1 MLRVI
6 RPQLRP
12 YTIAI
17 LTSAIAGLLTWRLE
31 PVMRPSFFTLFY
43 PAVMVSS
50 LYGGLKPGLL
60 SVVLSAFI
68 AKYFFL
74 PPVHSLAFTS
84 ANSLF
89 RFSLL
94 LLLALMISL
103 VSTALRTTKQRI
115 AASLLKLQNSEQKY
129 RRIVETANEGI
140 WWIDAQARTTYVN
153 SRMAQILGYTPVEML
168 GRSAFE
174 FIYETDRAE
183 AERRFEQQKRSIG
196 ENLEFCLRCKDGSSI
211 WIQSN
216 STPMLDDEGECVGV
230 LSMVTDISD
239 AYRQATQR
247 KRTEEALRE
256 KEQWLKLAFE
266 TAKLGAWQLD
276 LKTGVLS
283 GSDQCKANVGLPRDE
298 EFSLQNAVE
307 AIHPDDRDRV
317 QEATARA
324 IANRTDYEADYRAI
338 WPDGS
343 IHWIV
348 ARGRAMYA
356 PDGVPLRL
364 VGVCLDITER
374 KRAENAL
381 RTSENL
387 YRTLSEAV
395 PDFVWSC
402 DDRGQLDFVNS
413 RWLEYAGMTVEELNA
428 EGVEQVYYPEDFP
441 RVMQQWN
448 LAIQNQEPFEVECR
462 YRRKDGVYRWFM
474 VRAVPLQDAR
484 GNIVKWIG
492 TTTDIHE
499 RKQAEQALREQEE
512 RLSAALWASATGT
525 YRWDIRTNVVDW
537 DENLNRLF
545 GLPQG
550 ATVRQIEEFV
560 ALIHPDDCEAVV
572 AQVERCI
579 LSGVDFDMEFRVIWP
594 DGSVHWL
601 LDKGKTVFDEQGNP
615 LYMTGACLDV
625 TERKQTTE
633 ALSQS
638 EERLRVALKNS
649 PVSVFN
655 QDRELRYL
663 WKYNP
668 MFDHDIKAVIG
679 KRDIDLL
686 PKDDAEILTRIKRQV
701 LETGIG
707 AREEIKM
714 TLQGKDWYYDLTVE
728 PLRDTKNEVIGVT
741 CAAVNITE
749 YKQTEIALRKSETVL
764 NALLASSPIAVA
776 FLDRDLRYIHANEAL
791 AAMNGLPL
799 SEHRGRTLWDVLPR
813 WAPQLAPILQ
823 QVMETQQ
830 PLLNQELSGETN
842 PLGMQRHCL
851 VNYYPVCLPDGE
863 ILGVGVSSLDVT
875 ELKQVELAL
884 RESESRFRL
893 MADGAP
899 MFIWMS
905 GTDGHCTYFNQLWL
919 EFVGQTLEEAL
930 TTGWPEGI
938 HPDDKEYCLQTY
950 ISAFNAR
957 ERFQVEYRHRRHD
970 GEYRWLLDE
979 GVPLF
984 NGDGTFLGYI
994 GSGMDI
1000 SERKRTEQAQQYLA
1014 QASQVLSSSLDYQ
1027 TTLASIAHL
1036 SVPHL
1041 ADWCTVHL
1049 IEADDTVQSLATVHI
1064 NPEKIAWAQQINEK
1078 YPFDPNELRGVAN
1091 VLRTGQSELYP
1102 DIPDHLLVEAA
1113 RDAEH
1118 LQILREVGFK
1128 SVMIVPMLVQGRTM
1142 GTISFIAAESGRR
1155 YDQTDLALAE
1165 ELAHRAALAVENAG
1179 LYQQAQQARQKAEQ
1193 AAERT
1198 ARLQA
1203 ITAAFSEAL
1212 TPSQVAEVVVNQ
1224 GITTLGITSGF
1235 VALLTDND
1243 TSLEIVQSVGL
1254 PPEAIESW
1262 RRFPITASVPVAEI
1276 VRTGKPIFLEN
1287 VEALATQYLILTQA
1301 PIMTS
1306 KSAFACIPVT
1316 VEGRTLGGMSFSFTE
1331 GTTFNQ
1337 EDRAFMLTL
1346 GYLCGQA
1353 IVRARLYEAEQGA
1366 RRDAEAANRIKD
1378 EFLAVL
1384 SHELRSPLN
1393 PILGWTKLLRSRKF
1407 DEKAT
1412 DRALETIERNAKLQT
1427 QLIEDLLD
1435 VSRILRGKL
1444 ALNIAPVNLVAT
1456 IEAAMETVRLAA
1468 QAKAIQIETI
1478 FEPNVGQ
1485 VSGDANRL
1493 QQVIW
1498 NLLSNAIKFT
1508 PQGGRVEVRLS
1519 TDCDGKDCNPN
1530 SKFQYAQIQVK
1541 DTGKGISRKFLP
1553 HVFEYFRQENSS
1565 TTRQFGGLGLGLAI
1579 VRYLTELHGGS
1590 VRADSLGE
1598 GLGATF
1604 TVRLPLM
1611 VAQEE
1616 APEETMRSMSSVNL
1630 DGLHVLVVD
1639 DEADIRELVAFIL
1652 EQSGAMVSV
1661 AASAEE
1667 ALLVLEKSVP
1677 DILLSDI
1684 GMPNVDG
1691 YMLMQQVKELF
1702 ARQGESVS
1710 EFSQAMPKAI
1720 ALTAYAGEYNQQQ
1733 ALQAGFQLHIPKPV
1747 EPEELVNAIARLARF
1762 EFTDC

>member
-12 YTIAI
+12 YSIAI
-17 LTSAIAGLLTWRLE
+17 LTSAIAGLLTWCLE

-50 LYGGLKPGLL
+50 LYGGLRPGLL
-60 SVVLSAFI
+60 SVALAAFI
-68 AKYFFL
+68 TKYFFL
-74 PPVHSLAFTS
+74 PPVYSLAFS
-84 ANSLF
+84 NANSLF
-89 RFSLL
+89 RFNLL
-94 LLLALMISL
+94 VLVALMICL
-103 VSTALRTTKQRI
+103 VSKALRTAKQRTE
-115 AASLLKLQNSEQKY
+115 ASLLKLQKSEQKY

-140 WWIDAQARTTYVN
+140 WWIDGETRTTYVN
-153 SRMAQILGYTPVEML
+153 SRMAQMLGYTPIEML

-183 AERRFEQQKRSIG
+183 AERGIEQGKRGVG
-196 ENLEFCLRCKDGSSI
+196 ENSKFCLRRKDGSPV

-216 STPMLDDEGECVGV
+216 TAPMLNNNGECVGI

-239 AYRQATQR
+239 AYQQAMQRQLA
-247 KRTEEALRE
+247 EDALR
-256 KEQWLKLAFE
+256 A
-266 TAKLGAWQLD
+266 
-276 LKTGVLS
+276 
-283 GSDQCKANVGLPRDE
+283 
-298 EFSLQNAVE
+298 
-307 AIHPDDRDRV
+307 
-317 QEATARA
+317 
-324 IANRTDYEADYRAI
+324 
-338 WPDGS
+338 
-343 IHWIV
+343 
-348 ARGRAMYA
+348 
-356 PDGVPLRL
+356 
-364 VGVCLDITER
+364 
-374 KRAENAL
+374 
-381 RTSENL
+381 SENL

-402 DDRGQLDFVNS
+402 DAQGQLDFVNS
-413 RWLEYAGMTVEELNA
+413 RWLEYAGMSVEDLNA
-428 EGVEQVYYPEDFP
+428 GGVEQIYHPEDFSW
-441 RVMQQWN
+441 VMQQWN
-448 LAIQNQEPFEVECR
+448 QCLQKQEPFEVECR

-474 VRAVPLQDAR
+474 VRAVPLQEVP
-484 GNIVKWIG
+484 GKIVKWIG

-512 RLSAALWASATGT
+512 RLSTALWASATGT
-525 YRWDIRTNVVDW
+525 YRWNLRTNTLEW

-545 GLPQG
+545 SLPQG
-550 ATVRQIEEFV
+550 TTVHQLEEFV
-560 ALIHPDDCEAVV
+560 ALIHPDDCESVV
-572 AQVERCI
+572 AQMELCI
-579 LSGVDFDMEFRVIWP
+579 QSGLNFDMEFRIIWP
-594 DGSVHWL
+594 DGSLHWI
-601 LDKGKTVFDEQGNP
+601 LDKGKTVFDEQRNP

-655 QDRELRYL
+655 HDRELRYT

-668 MFDHDIKAVIG
+668 MFDHDVKAVIG

-686 PKDDAEILTRIKRQV
+686 PEDNAEVLTRIKRQV
-701 LETGIG
+701 LETGVG
-707 AREEIKM
+707 AREEIKI

-728 PLRDTKNEVIGVT
+728 PLRDAKHEVIGVT

-749 YKQTEIALRKSETVL
+749 YKQTEI
-764 NALLASSPIAVA
+764 
-776 FLDRDLRYIHANEAL
+776 
-791 AAMNGLPL
+791 
-799 SEHRGRTLWDVLPR
+799 
-813 WAPQLAPILQ
+813 
-823 QVMETQQ
+823 
-830 PLLNQELSGETN
+830 
-842 PLGMQRHCL
+842 
-851 VNYYPVCLPDGE
+851 
-863 ILGVGVSSLDVT
+863 
-875 ELKQVELAL
+875 AL

-919 EFVGQTLEEAL
+919 EFVGQGLEEAL
-930 TTGWPEGI
+930 TIGWPEGI

-950 ISAFNAR
+950 LSAFNAR
-957 ERFQVEYRHRRHD
+957 QRFQVEYRHRRHD
-970 GEYRWLLDE
+970 SEYRWLLDE

-994 GSGMDI
+994 GSGIDI
-1000 SERKRTEQAQQYLA
+1000 SDRKRTEQAQQYLIE
-1014 QASQVLSSSLDYQ
+1014 ASRILSSSLDYQ
-1027 TTLASIAHL
+1027 TILSNLAHL
-1036 SVPHL
+1036 AVPQL
-1041 ADWCTVHL
+1041 ADWSTVHL
-1049 IEADDTVQSLATVHI
+1049 IEENGSVQPLATVHV
-1064 NPEKIAWAQQINEK
+1064 NPDKIVWAKQINEK
-1078 YPFDPNELRGVAN
+1078 YPFDSDAPSGVAN
-1091 VLRTGQSELYP
+1091 VLRTGQSEFYP
-1102 DIPDHLLVEAA
+1102 DIPDHLLVQSA

-1118 LQILREVGFK
+1118 LRILREVGF
-1128 SVMIVPMLVQGRTM
+1128 SSAIIVPLLVRGRAL
-1142 GTISFIAAESGRR
+1142 GAISFITAESGRR
-1155 YDQTDLALAE
+1155 YDPADLSLAE
-1165 ELAHRAALAVENAG
+1165 ELAHRAALAVENAR
-1179 LYQQAQQARQKAEQ
+1179 LYQQAQQARQRAER

-1203 ITAAFSEAL
+1203 VTAAFSEAL
-1212 TPSQVAEVVVNQ
+1212 TPNQVAEVVVNQ
-1224 GITTLGITSGF
+1224 GIAALGIRAGF

-1243 TSLEIVQSVGL
+1243 TFLEIVQSVGL
-1254 PPEAIESW
+1254 PQELIDSW
-1262 RRFPITASVPVAEI
+1262 QRFPITAPVPIAEL
-1276 VRTGKPIFLEN
+1276 VRTRKPIFLES
-1287 VEALATQYLILTQA
+1287 VEAFATQYPILAHA
-1301 PIMTS
+1301 PMNTGN
-1306 KSAFACIPVT
+1306 KAFACIPVT
-1316 VEGRTLGGMSFSFTE
+1316 VEGQILGGISFSFAE
-1331 GTTFNQ
+1331 AKAFNA

-1366 RRDAEAANRIKD
+1366 RRDAETANRIKD

-1393 PILGWTKLLRSRKF
+1393 PILGWTRLLRSRQF
-1407 DEKAT
+1407 DEQAT

-1444 ALNIAPVNLVAT
+1444 ALNVAPVNLVTT

-1468 QAKAIQIETI
+1468 QAKDIQIETM
-1478 FEPNVGQ
+1478 FEPNVGP

-1508 PQGGRVEVRLS
+1508 LQGGRVEVRLS
-1519 TDCDGKDCNPN
+1519 TDCDGKDCNLN
-1530 SKFQYAQIQVK
+1530 SKFQYAQLQVK
-1541 DTGKGISRKFLP
+1541 DTGKGISPKFLP
-1553 HVFEYFRQENSS
+1553 YVFEYFRQENSS

-1590 VRADSLGE
+1590 VRAESPGE

-1616 APEETMRSMSSVNL
+1616 APQETMRSISPVNL
-1630 DGLHVLVVD
+1630 NGLHVLIVD

-1652 EQSGAMVSV
+1652 EQSGAIVSV

-1667 ALLVLEKSVP
+1667 ALLALDKSVP

-1684 GMPNVDG
+1684 GMPDVDG
-1691 YMLMQQVKELF
+1691 YTLMRQVRELF
-1702 ARQGESVS
+1702 AQREGQAP
-1710 EFSQAMPKAI
+1710 EFNAAMPKAI

-1733 ALQAGFQLHIPKPV
+1733 AIQAGFQLHIPKPV
-1747 EPEELVNAIARLARF
+1747 EPEELVNAIARLAEI

>member
-1 MLRVI
+1 
-6 RPQLRP
+6 
-12 YTIAI
+12 
-17 LTSAIAGLLTWRLE
+17 
-31 PVMRPSFFTLFY
+31 
-43 PAVMVSS
+43 
-50 LYGGLKPGLL
+50 
-60 SVVLSAFI
+60 
-68 AKYFFL
+68 
-74 PPVHSLAFTS
+74 
-84 ANSLF
+84 
-89 RFSLL
+89 
-94 LLLALMISL
+94 
-103 VSTALRTTKQRI
+103 
-115 AASLLKLQNSEQKY
+115 
-129 RRIVETANEGI
+129 
-140 WWIDAQARTTYVN
+140 
-153 SRMAQILGYTPVEML
+153 
-168 GRSAFE
+168 
-174 FIYETDRAE
+174 
-183 AERRFEQQKRSIG
+183 
-196 ENLEFCLRCKDGSSI
+196 
-211 WIQSN
+211 
-216 STPMLDDEGECVGV
+216 
-230 LSMVTDISD
+230 
-239 AYRQATQR
+239 
-247 KRTEEALRE
+247 
-256 KEQWLKLAFE
+256 
-266 TAKLGAWQLD
+266 
-276 LKTGVLS
+276 
-283 GSDQCKANVGLPRDE
+283 
-298 EFSLQNAVE
+298 
-307 AIHPDDRDRV
+307 
-317 QEATARA
+317 
-324 IANRTDYEADYRAI
+324 
-338 WPDGS
+338 
-343 IHWIV
+343 
-348 ARGRAMYA
+348 
-356 PDGVPLRL
+356 
-364 VGVCLDITER
+364 VGVCLDITDR
-374 KRAENAL
+374 KRAEEAL
-381 RTSENL
+381 RVSENL

-428 EGVEQVYYPEDFP
+428 GGVEQIYYPEDFSW
-441 RVMQQWN
+441 VMQQWN
-448 LAIQNQEPFEVECR
+448 LAIQKQEPFETECR

-474 VRAVPLQDAR
+474 VRAVPLQDAQ
-484 GNIVKWIG
+484 GNIIKWIG

-512 RLSAALWASATGT
+512 RLSTALWASATGT
-525 YRWDIRTNVVDW
+525 YRWDIHTNAVDW

-545 GLPQG
+545 GLPEG
-550 ATVRQIEEFV
+550 ATVRQLEEFV
-560 ALIHPDDCEAVV
+560 AFIHPDDRESVV
-572 AQVERCI
+572 AQMERCI
-579 LSGVDFDMEFRVIWP
+579 QSGVDFDMEFRIIWP
-594 DGSVHWL
+594 DGSLHWI

-655 QDRELRYL
+655 HDRELRYI

-668 MFDHDIKAVIG
+668 MFDHDVKAVIG

-686 PKDDAEILTRIKRQV
+686 PQDDAEVLTRIKRQV
-701 LETGIG
+701 LETGVG
-707 AREEIKM
+707 AREEIKI

-728 PLRDTKNEVIGVT
+728 PLRDAKNEVIGVT

-764 NALLASSPIAVA
+764 NALLASSPIAIA

-799 SEHRGRTLWDVLPR
+799 SEHMGRTLGEVLPD
-813 WAPQLAPILQ
+813 WAPHLAPILQ

-842 PLGMQRHCL
+842 PPGIHRHCL
-851 VNYYPVCLPDGE
+851 VNYYPVCLADGQ
-863 ILGVGVSSLDVT
+863 ILGVGISSMDVT
-875 ELKQVELAL
+875 ELKQVEHAL
-884 RESESRFRL
+884 RESESRFRW

-919 EFVGQTLEEAL
+919 EFVGQTLDEAL

-938 HPDDKEYCLQTY
+938 HPDDKDYCLQTY
-950 ISAFNAR
+950 LSAFNAR
-957 ERFQVEYRHRRHD
+957 QRFQVEYRHRRHD

-994 GSGMDI
+994 GSGIDI
-1000 SERKRTEQAQQYLA
+1000 SDRKRTEQAQQYLIE
-1014 QASQVLSSSLDYQ
+1014 ASRILSSSLDYQ
-1027 TTLASIAHL
+1027 TILTNLAHL
-1036 SVPHL
+1036 AVPQL
-1041 ADWCTVHL
+1041 ADWSTVHL
-1049 IEADDTVQSLATVHI
+1049 IEDNGSVQPLATAHV
-1064 NPEKIAWAQQINEK
+1064 NPDKIVWAKQINEK
-1078 YPFDPNELRGVAN
+1078 YPFDPNAASGVAN
-1091 VLRTGQSELYP
+1091 VLRTGQSEFYP
-1102 DIPDHLLVEAA
+1102 DIPDHLLVKTA

-1118 LQILREVGFK
+1118 LRILREVGF
-1128 SVMIVPMLVQGRTM
+1128 SSAIIVPMLVRGRTL
-1142 GTISFIAAESGRR
+1142 GAISFIAAESGRR
-1155 YDQTDLALAE
+1155 YDLADLALAE
-1165 ELAHRAALAVENAG
+1165 ELAHRAALAVENAR

-1203 ITAAFSEAL
+1203 VTAAFSEAL
-1212 TPSQVAEVVVNQ
+1212 TPNQVAEVVVNQ
-1224 GITTLGITSGF
+1224 GIAALGITTGF

-1254 PPEAIESW
+1254 PQELIESW
-1262 RRFPITASVPVAEI
+1262 RRFPITAPVPLAEL
-1276 VRTGKPIFLEN
+1276 VRTRQPIFLES
-1287 VEALATQYLILTQA
+1287 VEAFTTQYPILAHA
-1301 PIMTS
+1301 PMSTGNN
-1306 KSAFACIPVT
+1306 AFACIPVM
-1316 VEGRTLGGMSFSFTE
+1316 VEGQILGGISFSFAE
-1331 GTTFNQ
+1331 ARAFNAD
-1337 EDRAFMLTL
+1337 DRAFMLTL

-1444 ALNIAPVNLVAT
+1444 VLNVAPVNLVTT

-1468 QAKAIQIETI
+1468 QAKDIQIETTI
-1478 FEPNVGQ
+1478 EPNVGQ

-1519 TDCDGKDCNPN
+1519 TDCDGKDCNLN

-1541 DTGKGISRKFLP
+1541 DTGKGISPKFLP
-1553 HVFEYFRQENSS
+1553 YVFEYFRQENSS

-1590 VRADSLGE
+1590 VQADSPGE

-1616 APEETMRSMSSVNL
+1616 APQEPMRSISSVNL
-1630 DGLHVLVVD
+1630 NGLHILIVD

-1652 EQSGAMVSV
+1652 EQSGAIISV
-1661 AASAEE
+1661 ATSAEE
-1667 ALLVLEKSVP
+1667 ALLALEKSVP

-1691 YMLMQQVKELF
+1691 YTLMRQIRELF
-1702 ARQGESVS
+1702 AQQEGQVPG
-1710 EFSQAMPKAI
+1710 FSAAMPKAI

-1733 ALQAGFQLHIPKPV
+1733 ALQAGFQLHISKPV
-1747 EPEELVNAIARLARF
+1747 EPEELVNAIARLAEF